1 MLKLRAYWE
10 QVLRDK
16 SASLYRSA
24 EYTAALDAALADL
37 AAAGPAHP
45 GIVAARGWIAHG
57 LIENG
62 RPAQALELFRG
73 MGREIAGPWIYYG
86 NPAAV
91 FDAARTKAARAAA

>member
-1 MLKLRAYWE
+1 M
-10 QVLRDK
+10 
-16 SASLYRSA
+16 
-24 EYTAALDAALADL
+24 
-37 AAAGPAHP
+37 
-45 GIVAARGWIAHG
+45 AHG

-62 RPAQALELFRG
+62 RPAQALDLFRG